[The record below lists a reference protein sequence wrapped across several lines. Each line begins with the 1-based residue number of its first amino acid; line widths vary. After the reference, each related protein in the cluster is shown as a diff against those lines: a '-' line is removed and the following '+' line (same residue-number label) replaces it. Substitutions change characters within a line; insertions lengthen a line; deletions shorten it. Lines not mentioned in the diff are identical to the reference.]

1 MSEISINA
9 LMVLIQ
15 LLDQKVWTIKNQV
28 EQADED
34 DECLADLEEELL
46 VYSKVE
52 QELRSLYEEACASV
66 GNYPPY
72 SELIQ

>member
-1 MSEISINA
+1 MSEISINS
-9 LMVLIQ
+9 LLVLIQ

-34 DECLADLEEELL
+34 DECLADLKEELL

-52 QELRSLYEEACASV
+52 QELRSLYEEAYASV
-66 GNYPPY
+66 SNYPPY